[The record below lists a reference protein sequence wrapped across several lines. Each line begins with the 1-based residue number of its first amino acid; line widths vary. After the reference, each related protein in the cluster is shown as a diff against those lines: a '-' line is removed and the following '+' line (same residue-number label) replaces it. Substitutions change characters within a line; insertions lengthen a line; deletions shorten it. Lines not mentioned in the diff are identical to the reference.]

1 MLKFRAKTII
11 GIALIEVVLLVVLV
25 VSALRYLDESNRR
38 QLTQKAHATATMF
51 ARAVTDA
58 VISTDLATLDD
69 MVNEIML
76 LEDVVYAKVV
86 RRNQLLASG
95 GDLSLSETS
104 AIAQEPLNHEI
115 INTIVNIEIDNIRYG
130 YIELGFTTTAIHSM
144 LTQAR
149 RAIVGIASLE
159 VLLVAMFSFFLGT
172 YLTRNLVRLRDAAK
186 TVKTKGPGFQIN
198 LQQNDELGQVASA
211 FDSMSKS
218 LQESYQ
224 QLHQAREE
232 AEHAN
237 QAKSRFL
244 ASMSHEIRTP
254 MNGVLG
260 LLTAL
265 KQTKLSEEQQVL
277 VNTARESGNLMLALI
292 NNILDFSRMEANN
305 LEIEREAFD
314 LKQATSTVI
323 NSLRPIADQS
333 GIALVTHIDAI
344 PPYVVGDR
352 NRYKQILLNL
362 VGNAIKFTKRGSVTI
377 DARTQQLEGNHVI
390 LQCKITDTGIG
401 IKKED
406 QPYLFDEFTMADH
419 SFTRAHG
426 GSGLGLAICK
436 RLLDMMDGE
445 ISFESVEGLGSC
457 FTFTLPLETCSESEF
472 NSSHQQPMML
482 SPCSKEARVLV
493 AEDNKA
499 NQMVVRNLFRSI
511 TPHTDIVTNGLEA
524 LNKVKEQDYDIV
536 FMDVSMPVMDGL
548 TACAAIR
555 DLPDPNK
562 ASLPI
567 IAFTAHALTGD
578 KEKFLKSG
586 MTDYLAKP
594 VSLAKLI
601 DVLNRYIP
609 CELNSEAL
617 LSLPHEAEEESS
629 ESLAPS
635 SMAAKHTIET
645 GQRSPQLLDES
656 TLQQIIKDTNAGLLP
671 LLIDHYVEETRT
683 HQANIRSATDE
694 KALDALKFEVH
705 KLISSS
711 LALGNTALSALAR
724 TIEIECR
731 NEQAE
736 QAYALARELDELVN
750 DSLQA
755 LIERKALG
763 FTDPE
768 TAS

>member
-1 MLKFRAKTII
+1 MKFRAKTII
-11 GIALIEVVLLVVLV
+11 GIALIEIVLLVLLV
-25 VSALRYLDESNRR
+25 ASALNYLDESNRR

-69 MVNEIML
+69 MVSEIML

-95 GDLSLSETS
+95 GDVQQAEPS
-104 AIAQEPLNHEI
+104 ATNKEPLNHEI
-115 INTIVNIEIDNIRYG
+115 INTIVNIDIDGISFG

-144 LTQAR
+144 LNQAR
-149 RAIVGIASLE
+149 RAIIGIASLE

-333 GIALVTHIDAI
+333 GISLVTHIDAI

-390 LQCKITDTGIG
+390 LHCKITDTGIG

-436 RLLDMMDGE
+436 RLLDIMDGE

-472 NSSHQQPMML
+472 NSSNQQQPVL
-482 SPCSKEARVLV
+482 SPCCKAARVLV

-511 TPHTDIVTNGLEA
+511 TPYTDIVTNGLEA

-536 FMDVSMPVMDGL
+536 FMDVSMPTMDGL

-555 DLPDPNK
+555 DLPEPHK
-562 ASLPI
+562 SELPV

-578 KEKFLKSG
+578 KEKFLKAG

-601 DVLNRYIP
+601 EMLNRYIP
-609 CELNSEAL
+609 CDV
-617 LSLPHEAEEESS
+617 SS
-629 ESLAPS
+629 EETVSTSQKVDHAQAEMATSPA
-635 SMAAKHTIET
+635 AAKRTIET
-645 GQRSPQLLDES
+645 GQRKPQLLDES
-656 TLQQIIKDTNAGLLP
+656 TLQQIIKDTNAELLP
-671 LLIDHYVEETRT
+671 LLIDHYVEETRG
-683 HQANIRSATDE
+683 HQENIRSATAQE
-694 KALDALKFEVH
+694 ALDELKFEVH

-711 LALGNTALSALAR
+711 LALGNTALSNLAR
-724 TIEIECR
+724 AIELECR
-731 NEQAE
+731 NGEAE
-736 QAYALARELDELVN
+736 QAYTLARELDELIN

-755 LIERKALG
+755 LLERKALG
-763 FTDPE
+763 FQAPA
-768 TAS
+768 TA

>member
-1 MLKFRAKTII
+1 MKFRAKTII
-11 GIALIEVVLLVVLV
+11 GIALIEVVLLVLLV
-25 VSALRYLDESNRR
+25 ASALNYLDESNRR

-69 MVNEIML
+69 MVSEIML

-95 GDLSLSETS
+95 GDVQQAEPS
-104 AIAQEPLNHEI
+104 ATNQEPLNHEI
-115 INTIVNIEIDNIRYG
+115 INTIVNIDIDGISFG

-144 LTQAR
+144 LNQAR
-149 RAIVGIASLE
+149 RAIIGIASLE

-265 KQTKLSEEQQVL
+265 KQTKLSEEQKVL

-314 LKQATSTVI
+314 LKQATCTVI

-333 GIALVTHIDAI
+333 GISLVTHIDAI

-472 NSSHQQPMML
+472 NSSNQQQPVL
-482 SPCSKEARVLV
+482 SPCCKAARVLV

-511 TPHTDIVTNGLEA
+511 TPYTDIVTNGLEA

-536 FMDVSMPVMDGL
+536 FMDVSMPTMDGL

-555 DLPDPNK
+555 GLPEPHK
-562 ASLPI
+562 SELPV

-578 KEKFLKSG
+578 KEKFLRAG

-601 DVLNRYIP
+601 EMLNLYIP
-609 CELNSEAL
+609 CDV
-617 LSLPHEAEEESS
+617 SS
-629 ESLAPS
+629 EETVSTSQKVDHAQSEMATSPA
-635 SMAAKHTIET
+635 AAKRTIET
-645 GQRSPQLLDES
+645 GQRKPQLLDES
-656 TLQQIIKDTNAGLLP
+656 TLQQIIKDTNAELLP
-671 LLIDHYVEETRT
+671 LLIDHYVEETRG
-683 HQANIRSATDE
+683 HQENIRSATAQE
-694 KALDALKFEVH
+694 ALDELKFEVH

-711 LALGNTALSALAR
+711 LALGNTALSNLAR
-724 TIEIECR
+724 AIELECR
-731 NEQAE
+731 NGEAE
-736 QAYALARELDELVN
+736 QAYALARELDELIN

-755 LIERKALG
+755 LLERKALG
-763 FTDPE
+763 FQAPA
-768 TAS
+768 TA

>member
-1 MLKFRAKTII
+1 MKFRAKTII
-11 GIALIEVVLLVVLV
+11 GIALIEIVLLVLLV
-25 VSALRYLDESNRR
+25 ASALNYLDESNRR

-69 MVNEIML
+69 MVSEIML
-76 LEDVVYAKVV
+76 LEDVVYVKVV

-95 GDLSLSETS
+95 GDVQQAEPS
-104 AIAQEPLNHEI
+104 ATNKEPLNHEI
-115 INTIVNIEIDNIRYG
+115 INTIVNIDIDGISFG

-144 LTQAR
+144 LNQAR
-149 RAIVGIASLE
+149 RAIIGIASLE

-333 GIALVTHIDAI
+333 GISLVTHIDAI

-472 NSSHQQPMML
+472 NSSNQQQPVL
-482 SPCSKEARVLV
+482 SPCCKAARVLV

-511 TPHTDIVTNGLEA
+511 TPYTDIVTNGLEA

-536 FMDVSMPVMDGL
+536 FMDVSMPTMDGL

-555 DLPDPNK
+555 DLPEPHK
-562 ASLPI
+562 SELPV

-578 KEKFLKSG
+578 KEKFLRAG

-601 DVLNRYIP
+601 EMLNLYIP
-609 CELNSEAL
+609 CDV
-617 LSLPHEAEEESS
+617 SS
-629 ESLAPS
+629 EETVSTSQKVDHAQSEMATSPA
-635 SMAAKHTIET
+635 AAKRTIET
-645 GQRSPQLLDES
+645 GQRKPLLLDES
-656 TLQQIIKDTNAGLLP
+656 TLQQIIKDTNAELLP
-671 LLIDHYVEETRT
+671 LLIDHYVEETRG
-683 HQANIRSATDE
+683 HQDNIRSATAQE
-694 KALDALKFEVH
+694 ALDELKFEVH

-711 LALGNTALSALAR
+711 LALGNTALSNLAR
-724 TIEIECR
+724 AIELECR
-731 NEQAE
+731 NGEAE
-736 QAYALARELDELVN
+736 QAYALARELDELIN

-755 LIERKALG
+755 LLERKALG
-763 FTDPE
+763 FQAPA
-768 TAS
+768 TA

>member
-11 GIALIEVVLLVVLV
+11 GIALIEIVLLVLLV
-25 VSALRYLDESNRR
+25 ASALNYLDESNRR

-69 MVNEIML
+69 MVSEIML

-95 GDLSLSETS
+95 GDVQQAEPS
-104 AIAQEPLNHEI
+104 ATNKEPLNHEI
-115 INTIVNIEIDNIRYG
+115 INTIVNIDIDGISFG

-144 LTQAR
+144 LNQAR
-149 RAIVGIASLE
+149 RAIIGIASLE

-305 LEIEREAFD
+305 LEIERETFD

-333 GIALVTHIDAI
+333 GISLVTHIDAI

-377 DARTQQLEGNHVI
+377 DARTQQLEDNHVI

-472 NSSHQQPMML
+472 NSSNQQQPVL
-482 SPCSKEARVLV
+482 SPCCKAARVLV

-511 TPHTDIVTNGLEA
+511 TPYTDIVTNGLEA

-536 FMDVSMPVMDGL
+536 FMDVSMPTMDGL

-555 DLPDPNK
+555 DLLEPHK
-562 ASLPI
+562 SELPV

-578 KEKFLKSG
+578 KEKFLKAG

-601 DVLNRYIP
+601 EMLNRYIP
-609 CELNSEAL
+609 CDV
-617 LSLPHEAEEESS
+617 SS
-629 ESLAPS
+629 EETVSTSQKVDHAQAEMATSPA
-635 SMAAKHTIET
+635 AAKRTIET
-645 GQRSPQLLDES
+645 GQRKPQLLDES
-656 TLQQIIKDTNAGLLP
+656 TLQQIIKDTNAELLP
-671 LLIDHYVEETRT
+671 LLIDHYVEETRG
-683 HQANIRSATDE
+683 HQENIRSATAQE
-694 KALDALKFEVH
+694 ALDELKFEVH

-711 LALGNTALSALAR
+711 LALGNTALSNLAR
-724 TIEIECR
+724 AIELECR
-731 NEQAE
+731 NGEAE
-736 QAYALARELDELVN
+736 QAYALARELDELIN

-755 LIERKALG
+755 LLERKALG
-763 FTDPE
+763 FQAPA
-768 TAS
+768 TA

>member
-1 MLKFRAKTII
+1 MKFRAKTII
-11 GIALIEVVLLVVLV
+11 GIALIEIVLLVLLIA
-25 VSALRYLDESNRR
+25 SALNYLDESNRR

-69 MVNEIML
+69 MVSEIML

-95 GDLSLSETS
+95 GDVQQAEPT
-104 AIAQEPLNHEI
+104 ATNQEPLNHEI
-115 INTIVNIEIDNIRYG
+115 INTIVNIDIDGISFG

-144 LTQAR
+144 LNQAR
-149 RAIVGIASLE
+149 RAIIGIASLE

-305 LEIEREAFD
+305 LEIEREAFY

-333 GIALVTHIDAI
+333 GISLVTHIDAI

-472 NSSHQQPMML
+472 NSSNQQQPVL
-482 SPCSKEARVLV
+482 SPCCKAARVLV

-511 TPHTDIVTNGLEA
+511 TPYTDIVTNGLEA

-536 FMDVSMPVMDGL
+536 FMDVSMPTMDGL

-555 DLPDPNK
+555 DLPEPHK
-562 ASLPI
+562 SELPV

-578 KEKFLKSG
+578 KEKFLKAG

-601 DVLNRYIP
+601 EMLNLYIP
-609 CELNSEAL
+609 CDV
-617 LSLPHEAEEESS
+617 SS
-629 ESLAPS
+629 EETVSTSQKVDHAQSEMATSPA
-635 SMAAKHTIET
+635 AAKRTIET
-645 GQRSPQLLDES
+645 GQRKPQLLDES
-656 TLQQIIKDTNAGLLP
+656 TLQQIIKDTNAELLP
-671 LLIDHYVEETRT
+671 LLIDHYVEETRG
-683 HQANIRSATDE
+683 HQENIRSATAQE
-694 KALDALKFEVH
+694 ALDELKFEVH

-711 LALGNTALSALAR
+711 LALGNTALSNLAR
-724 TIEIECR
+724 AIELECR
-731 NEQAE
+731 NGEAE
-736 QAYALARELDELVN
+736 QAYALARELDELIN

-755 LIERKALG
+755 LLERKALG
-763 FTDPE
+763 FQAPA
-768 TAS
+768 TA